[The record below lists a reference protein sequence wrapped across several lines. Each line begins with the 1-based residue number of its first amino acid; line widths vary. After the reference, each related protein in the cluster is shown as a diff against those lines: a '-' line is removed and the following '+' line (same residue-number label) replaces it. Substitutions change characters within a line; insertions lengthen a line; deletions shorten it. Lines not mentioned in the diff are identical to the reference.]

1 MPTEQDKNEYIME
14 NHSKNVK
21 EFTVEKVKFT

>member
-1 MPTEQDKNEYIME
+1 ME

-21 EFTVEKVKFT
+21 KNYGKDGKIPKKVRRAENEE